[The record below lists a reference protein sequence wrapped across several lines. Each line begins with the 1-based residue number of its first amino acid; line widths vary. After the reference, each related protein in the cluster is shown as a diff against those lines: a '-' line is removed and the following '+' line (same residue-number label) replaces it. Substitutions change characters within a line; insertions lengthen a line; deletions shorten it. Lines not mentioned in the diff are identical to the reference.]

1 MQILILSQ
9 ILMPITIGANSS
21 DEQNH
26 GQGLAESREGSA
38 CIIFVSLL
46 EYFQSMR
53 TKMEMKM
60 KMEMWRKI
68 RK

>member
-9 ILMPITIGANSS
+9 LLLITIGANSS

-38 CIIFVSLL
+38 WIIFVSLL
-46 EYFQSMR
+46 EHFQLMR
-53 TKMEMKM
+53 TKI
-60 KMEMWRKI
+60 MEMWRKI

>member
-1 MQILILSQ
+1 MLILSQ
-9 ILMPITIGANSS
+9 LLLITIGANSS

-38 CIIFVSLL
+38 WIIFVSLL

>member
-9 ILMPITIGANSS
+9 LLLITIGANSS

-38 CIIFVSLL
+38 WIIFVSLL
-46 EYFQSMR
+46 EYFQLMR
-53 TKMEMKM
+53 TKI
-60 KMEMWRKI
+60 MEMWRKI

>member
-1 MQILILSQ
+1 MLILSQ
-9 ILMPITIGANSS
+9 LLLITIGANSS

-46 EYFQSMR
+46 EYFHSMR

>member
-9 ILMPITIGANSS
+9 LLLITIGANSS

>member
-26 GQGLAESREGSA
+26 GQGLAESREGGA
-38 CIIFVSLL
+38 WIIFVIWLVRL
-46 EYFQSMR
+46 DVFNDE
-53 TKMEMKM
+53 KEDNEDEEENK
-60 KMEMWRKI
+60 KV
-68 RK
+68 